1 MLMQML
7 IMDAFAGISAVFW
20 ISSLEWFSL
29 WKRLFNHSIMEMH
42 TNGED
47 IICVFILSKPTFW
60 RFLKLE
66 RVTGLGVT
74 PYREFELF
82 VSDTV
87 VGDELVIQFLVN
99 QCGAISGNWSNKC
112 WIEIRSGMRMSY
124 GISEIATLSSR
135 SVQRI

>member
-1 MLMQML
+1 M
-7 IMDAFAGISAVFW
+7 
-20 ISSLEWFSL
+20 
-29 WKRLFNHSIMEMH
+29 
-42 TNGED
+42 
-47 IICVFILSKPTFW
+47 
-60 RFLKLE
+60 FLKLE

-87 VGDELVIQFLVN
+87 VGDGLVIQFLVN
-99 QCGAISGNWSNKC
+99 HLCGAISGNWSNKC
-112 WIEIRSGMRMSY
+112 WIEIRSGMRTSY